1 MKAQDG
7 RPLAHF
13 FSFYF
18 LPENAFD
25 PSCSCIFDRRKSF
38 KDTPFS
44 AYFYLR
50 GEKEWHRGESTC
62 FQPLGLGS
70 IFSADVT
77 SCRFGLTLVF
87 FLVQKLSLGFSG
99 LSL

>member
-25 PSCSCIFDRRKSF
+25 PSYSCIFDRIKSF
-38 KDTPFS
+38 KDILFS

-50 GEKEWHRGESTC
+50 GE
-62 FQPLGLGS
+62 
-70 IFSADVT
+70 
-77 SCRFGLTLVF
+77 
-87 FLVQKLSLGFSG
+87 
-99 LSL
+99 